1 MRPGGKIT
9 ADVWRGR
16 LARETVD
23 HCDRQGMGSN
33 LSENH
38 VPLILHQRN
47 SAGVQAGESGRST
60 QMPRTYI
67 PCATINYRMPT
78 GKLHI
83 VPLGGLGEFGMN
95 CMAIRW
101 GDDII
106 VIDGGLMF
114 PEAELLGVDIVVP
127 DISYLI
133 ENRLRVKGIILTH
146 GHEDH
151 IGGLPWILSELNV
164 PVWGTEFTLAY
175 VEDKLEEHGLLD
187 DADLRE
193 IRAGESFQIGPFTIS
208 PIQVTHSLVDCVAL
222 AVHTPL
228 GVIIHTG
235 DFKVDPTPT
244 DNRLFDL
251 HAFAEYGKTGVL
263 ALFQD
268 STNVERKGYTPSER
282 AVRRKFDEVFAHTKR
297 RLFISCFSSS
307 IHRIKLA
314 VEMAWQHGRKVA
326 FAGRSMNNS
335 AEIAED
341 LGYIEIPEGLLIHPG
356 EMKNFPPEKVCVL
369 ISGTQ
374 GEPMSALSRAAVD
387 NHKHAKIE
395 KGDTVMLSSRIIPGN
410 EKAIYRMI
418 DHLFRR
424 EAHVIYDDGSS
435 PPVHVSGHASQEEL
449 KLIINL
455 VKPKYFIPIHGE
467 YRQLKLHAEM
477 AAAMKGSVG
486 NVILIESGD
495 VLEFDELSAR
505 KAGRVNVGRVC
516 IDSGSRTDVVE
527 DLIVKDRRHLS
538 EDGIVL
544 PIIAINKLTGKV
556 ETTPE
561 IVTRGF
567 SPGEDGFVGGAR
579 QIVMQT
585 LDSSSAEEKADYGV
599 IKEKIRADLKRYVS
613 KQTQKRP
620 LIMPVILEI

>member
-1 MRPGGKIT
+1 MR
-9 ADVWRGR
+9 VLRSS
-16 LARETVD
+16 V
-23 HCDRQGMGSN
+23 
-33 LSENH
+33 
-38 VPLILHQRN
+38 LI
-47 SAGVQAGESGRST
+47 
-60 QMPRTYI
+60 MPS
-67 PCATINYRMPT
+67 

-95 CMAIRW
+95 CMAVRW

-106 VIDGGLMF
+106 VIDAGMMF

-127 DISYLI
+127 DISYLT
-133 ENRLRVKGIILTH
+133 ENRQYVRAIVLTH

-151 IGGLPWILSELNV
+151 IGALPWILSDLNV

-175 VEDKLEEHGLLD
+175 VEDKLDEHGLLD
-187 DADLRE
+187 NADLRE
-193 IRAGESFQIGPFTIS
+193 IRPGERFKVGPFTIH
-208 PIQVTHSLVDCVAL
+208 PIQVTHSLVDCVSL
-222 AVHTPL
+222 AIHTPL
-228 GVIIHTG
+228 GVVIHTG

-251 HAFAEYGKTGVL
+251 HAFAEYGKEGVL
-263 ALFQD
+263 VLLQD
-268 STNVERKGYTPSER
+268 STNVERRGYTPSER
-282 AVRRKFDEVFAHTKR
+282 AVRRKFDEVFARTER

-314 VEMAWQHGRKVA
+314 VELASEHGRKVA
-326 FAGRSMNNS
+326 FVGRSMIS
-335 AEIAED
+335 SSEIAED
-341 LGYIEIPEGLLIHPG
+341 LGYLDIPEGLLIHPG
-356 EMKNFPPEKVCVL
+356 EVKNFPPQKVCMM

-395 KGDTVMLSSRIIPGN
+395 KGDTVVLSSRIIPGN

-424 EAHVIYDDGSS
+424 EAHVIYEDGST
-435 PPVHVSGHASQEEL
+435 PPIHVSGHASQEEL

-467 YRQLKLHAEM
+467 YRQLKLHAELAGSM
-477 AAAMKGSVG
+477 HGSVG
-486 NVILIESGD
+486 NVMLIESGD
-495 VLEFDELSAR
+495 ILEVDELGAR
-505 KAGRVNVGRVC
+505 KTGRVNVGRIC

-527 DLIVKDRRHLS
+527 DLVIKDRRHLS
-538 EDGIVL
+538 EDGFVL

-556 ETTPE
+556 EVSPE

-567 SPGEDGFVGGAR
+567 SGGENGFMEEVR
-579 QIVMQT
+579 QVVVQT
-585 LDSSSAEEKADYGV
+585 LGQSSEEERADYGV
-599 IKEKIRADLKRYVS
+599 IKEKIRADLKRFIS